1 MPYIYFMKNLAA
13 LLLTLFASLN
23 GALAQISYPDAGL
36 PTDTPKLFARGLH
49 VEGLNNRDFTI
60 SPAGDELFFTTQR
73 PKFMASTIMHA
84 TKVNGVWGKPGV
96 APFSGTHLDLEATF
110 SSDGKTL
117 YFSSNR
123 PLADGQPKED
133 FDIWKVTKTAAG
145 QWGTPENLGPVV
157 NSAKNEFYP
166 SVAKNGNLYF
176 TLKADFGKGGE
187 DIVLCKYTPKGYE
200 APLSLPEGIDTSFD
214 EFNAFVDPDEQFILF
229 SSYGRAD
236 DMGGGELYV
245 ARKDAAGTWQ
255 PAKRLPAGINST
267 SLDYSPYVTP
277 DKKYLIFT
285 SNRPVNNTATNSDRA
300 RPLDD
305 IYWVKWGR

>member
-1 MPYIYFMKNLAA
+1 MKTFATLS
-13 LLLTLFASLN
+13 LLVFAGLN
-23 GALAQISYPDAGL
+23 TALAQISYPDANL
-36 PTDTPKLFARGLH
+36 PTNTPILFARGLH
-49 VEGLNNRDFTI
+49 AEGLNNRDFTI

-73 PKFMASTIMHA
+73 PKFMASTIMRA
-84 TKVNGVWGKPGV
+84 TKINGVWGKPEA
-96 APFSGTHLDLEATF
+96 APFSGTYLDLEATL
-110 SSDGKTL
+110 SADGKTL

-123 PLADGQPKED
+123 PLADGQPKKD
-133 FDIWKVTKTAAG
+133 FDIWKVTKTATG

-187 DIVLCKYTPKGYE
+187 DIVMCKYTPKGYE
-200 APLSLPEGIDTSFD
+200 APVSLPEGLDTKFD

-236 DMGGGELYV
+236 DMGGGDLYV
-245 ARKDAAGTWQ
+245 ARKDAAGNWQ
-255 PAKRLPAGINST
+255 PAKQLPAGINSA

-285 SNRPVNNTATNSDRA
+285 SNRPVTTAVNTEGA

-305 IYWVKWGR
+305 EYWVKWEW